1 MQVVIMQMKKL
12 KTRNVDEEPAM
23 NNLLLA
29 SIECICGIIF
39 MVGILIKAIW
49 YVTHLLLTLLIVI
62 VVILLY
68 LIISFISIILGP
80 LIMVCIGFG
89 LWYLVT
95 GETWLFTS
103 EYIINFTVFITV
115 VSLFRR

>member
-1 MQVVIMQMKKL
+1 MKKP
-12 KTRNVDEEPAM
+12 KTRNIDEEPVA
-23 NNLLLA
+23 NDLLLPFV
-29 SIECICGIIF
+29 ECIGGLIF
-39 MVGILIKAIW
+39 MIGTLIKDICKII
-49 YVTHLLLTLLIVI
+49 HLLLTLAVGIVLISLFI
-62 VVILLY
+62 T
-68 LIISFISIILGP
+68 ISFISIILGP

-115 VSLFRR
+115 VSFFRR

>member
-1 MQVVIMQMKKL
+1 MQMKKV
-12 KTRNVDEEPAM
+12 KTDNSDEESAM

-29 SIECICGIIF
+29 FTECICGIIF
-39 MVGILIKAIW
+39 IVGTIIKGIW
-49 YVTHLLLTLLIVI
+49 YVTHLLLSLLIVI

-68 LIISFISIILGP
+68 LIISFISLILGP

-95 GETWLFTS
+95 GETWLFS
-103 EYIINFTVFITV
+103 PEYIINFTVFITV